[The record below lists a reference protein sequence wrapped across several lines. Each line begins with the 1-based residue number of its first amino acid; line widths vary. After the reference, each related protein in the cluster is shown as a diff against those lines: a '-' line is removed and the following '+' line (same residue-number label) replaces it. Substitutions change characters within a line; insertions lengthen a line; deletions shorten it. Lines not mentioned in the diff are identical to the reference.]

1 MVWFLA
7 IVVVFV
13 LVIGAAAYLL
23 ADRRSTARR
32 EDVDIDS
39 LLANLGRLQA
49 LESTGLMDAPRR
61 ADFDEL
67 TREAAGRLHA
77 PMAFMSLVDDHRQ
90 FFASEY
96 GRPEG
101 LPRETGLEYS
111 YCKHV
116 VAGETPFKVTDSEID
131 LRVKDNLSTT
141 DGGVR
146 SYFGV
151 PLRTSDGQVIGSF
164 CVADNS
170 AREWDE
176 GSRAELELL
185 AAKAMTLASRHPEA

>member
-1 MVWFLA
+1 MVWILA
-7 IVVVFV
+7 IVAVFV
-13 LVIGAAAYLL
+13 LVIGAVVYLL

-32 EDVDIDS
+32 EDVDVDS
-39 LLANLGRLQA
+39 LLANIGRLDA
-49 LESTGLMDAPRR
+49 LDSTGLMDAPRR

-90 FFASEY
+90 FFASEF
-96 GRPEG
+96 GRPDG
-101 LPRETGLEYS
+101 LPRQTGLEYS

-116 VAGETPFKVTDSEID
+116 VAGESPFKVTDSEID

-141 DGGVR
+141 EAGVR
-146 SYFGV
+146 SYLGV
-151 PLRTSDGQVIGSF
+151 PLRTSDGNVIGSF
-164 CVADNS
+164 CVADSS

-176 GSRAELELL
+176 DARAELELL
-185 AAKAMTLASRHPEA
+185 AAKAMTIASRPPGA

>member
-1 MVWFLA
+1 MVWLLA
-7 IVVVFV
+7 IVVIFV
-13 LVIGAAAYLL
+13 LVIGAVVYLL
-23 ADRRSTARR
+23 ADRRATAKR
-32 EDVDIDS
+32 EDVDVDS
-39 LLANLGRLQA
+39 LLDNLGRLEA

-90 FFASEY
+90 FFASEF
-96 GRPEG
+96 GRPDG
-101 LPRETGLEYS
+101 LPRETGLDYS

-116 VAGETPFKVTDSEID
+116 VAGETPFKVTDSEVD
-131 LRVKDNLSTT
+131 LRVKDNLGTT
-141 DGGVR
+141 EGGVR
-146 SYFGV
+146 SYLGV
-151 PLRTSDGQVIGSF
+151 PLRTSDGHVIGSF
-164 CVADNS
+164 CVADSS

-185 AAKAMTLASRHPEA
+185 AAKAMTLAARRSE

>member
-1 MVWFLA
+1 MVWLLA

-13 LVIGAAAYLL
+13 LVIGAVVYLL
-23 ADRRSTARR
+23 ADRRATANR
-32 EDVDIDS
+32 EDVDVDS
-39 LLANLGRLQA
+39 LLDNLGRLEA
-49 LESTGLMDAPRR
+49 LGATRLMDGPRR

-67 TREAAGRLHA
+67 TREAAARLHA

-90 FFASEY
+90 FFASEF
-96 GRPEG
+96 GRPDG
-101 LPRETGLEYS
+101 LARETGLEYS

-116 VAGETPFKVTDSEID
+116 VAGETPFKVTDAMID
-131 LRVKDNLSTT
+131 PRVRDNLGTT
-141 DGGVR
+141 EGGVR

-164 CVADNS
+164 CVADSS

-185 AAKAMTLASRHPEA
+185 AAKAMTLAARHPE